1 MILTLFL
8 CFLLEDPVYK
18 WSLLAGL
25 SVLPV
30 EVYFLLKGQKLW
42 QTVLPAD
49 RAADLEASSF
59 RFIMTLPLA
68 HLALPWM
75 TLYSLCTNRIQ
86 WRGVT
91 YELRS
96 PSEIIVI

>member
-1 MILTLFL
+1 
-8 CFLLEDPVYK
+8 
-18 WSLLAGL
+18 L
-25 SVLPV
+25 SVLPI

-42 QTVLPAD
+42 QEVLCD
-49 RAADLEASSF
+49 WHEELENS
-59 RFIMTLPLA
+59 RWKFIMALPLA
-68 HLALPWM
+68 HLTLPWM

-96 PSEIIVI
+96 PSEIVVI